1 MFWIFYFLTSFAIS
15 FFLSMIVKK
24 RMLKILIF
32 SFSLSIMISF
42 WFKNPG
48 DNNLAP
54 IFSIFFLES
63 TILEENG
70 LMRLIRP
77 FAFTALFVTV
87 LTFIFWKKNTK
98 S

>member
-15 FFLSMIVKK
+15 FLLSMIVKK
-24 RMLKILIF
+24 RTLKILIF

-54 IFSIFFLES
+54 ILSIFFLES

-77 FAFTALFVTV
+77 FSFTALFVTV

>member
-15 FFLSMIVKK
+15 FLLSMIVKK
-24 RMLKILIF
+24 RTLKILIF

-54 IFSIFFLES
+54 ILSIFFLES

-77 FAFTALFVTV
+77 FAFTALLVTV

>member
-15 FFLSMIVKK
+15 FLLSLIVKK
-24 RMLKILIF
+24 RILKILIF
-32 SFSLSIMISF
+32 SFSFSLMISF

-48 DNNLAP
+48 DNNIAP
-54 IFSIFFLES
+54 IFSIFLLES

-70 LMRLIRP
+70 LMRLLRP
-77 FAFTALFVTV
+77 FALTTLFVTA